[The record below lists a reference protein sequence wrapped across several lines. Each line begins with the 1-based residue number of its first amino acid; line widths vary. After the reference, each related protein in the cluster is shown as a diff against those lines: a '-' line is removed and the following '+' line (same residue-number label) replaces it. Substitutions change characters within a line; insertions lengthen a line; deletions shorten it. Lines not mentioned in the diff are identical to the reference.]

1 VSTTR
6 PTLRQRRRDQTE
18 TELHAIA
25 AAQLRSE
32 GAAALSLRAIAR
44 AAGMAPSAVYRYYP
58 SRDDLVTDLL
68 VRAFDSHADAIEA
81 AAARH
86 PDAPVAALR
95 ESFGAYRTWA
105 LANPA
110 EFALA
115 YTAPVPG
122 YQAPPERTLGP
133 GLRVGGHLLG
143 LLRRCHDTGLV
154 DPAVVHARQ
163 ARLTPATLTQLTAAG
178 PALGIGS
185 IPVALLALGL
195 DAMTRLHG
203 FVSLEV
209 FGQLRLTLPDSQA
222 YFSELLDAELR
233 HCGLDPSPPRPP
245 TKTNRRR

>member
-1 VSTTR
+1 VSTTK

-44 AAGMAPSAVYRYYP
+44 AAGMAPSAVYRYFP
-58 SRDDLVTDLL
+58 SRDDLVTELL

-95 ESFGAYRTWA
+95 ESFAAYRAWA

-110 EFALA
+110 EFGLA

-122 YQAPPERTLGP
+122 YEAPPERTLGP
-133 GLRVGGHLLG
+133 GLRVGQHLLG
-143 LLRRCHDTGLV
+143 LLQRCHDKGLV
-154 DPAVVHARQ
+154 DPAVVRARQ
-163 ARLTPATLTQLTAAG
+163 TSLSRANLAQLTAAR
-178 PALGIGS
+178 PALGIGA
-185 IPVALLALGL
+185 IPVPLLALGL

-209 FGQLRLTLPDSQA
+209 FGQLRLTVPDGQA
-222 YFSELLDAELR
+222 YFGEMLEAELR
-233 HCGLDPSPPRPP
+233 RCGLDPSRARPSSR
-245 TKTNRRR
+245 TNRGR